1 MDYRQ
6 AEQDLMLGILDA
18 LPCPVALLNRD
29 GQTVYVNERP
39 CPVPLEE
46 AAFEKMPEIKTALDG
61 VAQTAF
67 RAELRGTGGRV
78 SGLMEAYPI
87 RTDEMLVGALV
98 LFRPDPVSDELT
110 ADAIPTVS
118 EAMVSVWER
127 IQRLAAFKT
136 PALIIG
142 EAGLGKSDFAMALH
156 RTANKGQ
163 NRPFV
168 IVREDAT
175 PELLR
180 DAVMDAA
187 DGTLFCERIDRWG
200 GALVREA
207 ANLYS
212 SRHVVRGLDVKP
224 LAARLVSTAEPSLAE
239 KAKRGEFPEDLYS
252 RMNIMP
258 VFLPPLRDRRDDIV
272 PAALCYA
279 NARASAMGKDIQGF
293 SEESRDILARQDWTG
308 NLKALR
314 EAVDAAVDACP
325 GGIILASYLS
335 FIHQPDGG
343 GTAAVSLRKMRAAYG
358 RDHARAMLNIHGDTV
373 EGKRKA
379 AEEMGISLSTLYRIL
394 GSKR

>member
-18 LPCPVALLNRD
+18 LPCPTALLNRE
-29 GQTVYVNERP
+29 GQTVYVNDRP
-39 CPVPLEE
+39 CPVSLEE
-46 AAFEKMPEIKTALDG
+46 TDFAVMQEIQTAMEG
-61 VAQTAF
+61 VSQTAF
-67 RAELRGTGGRV
+67 RTELRGTGGTA

-87 RTDEMLVGALV
+87 RTDGVSVGVLV
-98 LFRPDPVSDELT
+98 LFRPDPASGQLT

-118 EAMVSVWER
+118 DAMVSVWER
-127 IQRLAAFKT
+127 IQRLAMLKT

-156 RTANKGQ
+156 RAANKGQ
-163 NRPFV
+163 ARPF
-168 IVREDAT
+168 ITVREDAT
-175 PELLR
+175 PESLR
-180 DAVMDAA
+180 DSVMEAGG
-187 DGTLFCERIDRWG
+187 GTLFCERIDRWG
-200 GALVREA
+200 GALVHEA

-239 KAKRGEFPEDLYS
+239 KAKRGEFPEELYS

-258 VFLPPLRDRRDDIV
+258 IFIPPLRDRREDIV
-272 PAALCYA
+272 PAALRYA
-279 NARASAMGKDIQGF
+279 AARAAATGKDIQGF
-293 SEESRDILARQDWTG
+293 SEEARDIITRQDWKG
-308 NLKALR
+308 NLQTLR

-325 GGIILASYLS
+325 GGIILSSYLS
-335 FIHQPDGG
+335 SVQQPGG
-343 GTAAVSLRKMRAAYG
+343 GTAAGSLRKMRAAYG
-358 RDHARAMLNIHGDTV
+358 RDHAMAMLAVYGDTV

-379 AEEMGISLSTLYRIL
+379 AADMGVSLSTLYRIL